1 MGSILG
7 LQSMSTAAKGGTAW
21 SVVSDRCGGAAWSM
35 NSNNCHG
42 TSWSLGSNNC

>member
-7 LQSMSTAAKGGTAW
+7 LQSMSMTVKAGTAW